1 MALYGQPV
9 IMTASQLGITTADGE
24 SHIFTRVNVDLGVG
38 EKFVS
43 IAAGNG
49 FSMALTN
56 KGNVYAWGDNTHG
69 QLGLGDLK
77 TEVAT
82 PKKLAI
88 ANVRQ
93 ISVGEYYTLFLDMNS
108 NSLCYR

>member
-1 MALYGQPV
+1 
-9 IMTASQLGITTADGE
+9 
-24 SHIFTRVNVDLGVG
+24 
-38 EKFVS
+38 
-43 IAAGNG
+43 
-49 FSMALTN
+49 MALTN

-69 QLGLGDLK
+69 QLGLGDE

-93 ISVGEYYTLFLDMNS
+93 ISVGEDHTLFLQMNGTVYATGNYKHNKLGIYNLS
-108 NSLCYR
+108 GDLRNSYKGSFIPWCISSSCISRN